1 MSGEA
6 MPIGR
11 RGWGWARARYAAANG
26 AGKGAI
32 VAVAIFGALL
42 YVGTALWFDVA
53 YWILRRLAFGRF
65 DRRARAALSVAVLIV
80 LIAAIG
86 VVAGRPAP
94 HSTVSP
100 SDIGAVMGNQDA
112 ETPQITPQ
120 VTPSVTPR
128 TTPTA
133 SPSPDT
139 ASPSPTLADAD
150 DEVSVDSSPGASTT
164 SGPTGVPIPLAVSGS
179 AADRL
184 PGEPDRALTPGALNP
199 AVTQATIGST
209 ICVSGWTA
217 TIRPSSSYTTR
228 LKIAQ
233 IVAYGYSDTSTS
245 AYEED
250 HLISLELGGAPSDPR
265 NLWPQPYTMSL
276 ADGRPTGARTKDSF
290 ETRLKKEVCAG
301 AISLAE
307 AQADIGVYWVHA
319 YYGILFSSGT
329 PTAEPASAPPATAAV
344 TAGSVASAG
353 APAPPV
359 ASLSVSITSLPASV
373 SPGVNATLVALTA
386 PGATCSASVRY
397 ASGTVSA
404 AAGLKPQP
412 VAGSSGGVSWTWK
425 VGTSTKPGTST
436 ATVSCHLGADTATA
450 VQTFQVT

>member
-1 MSGEA
+1 
-6 MPIGR
+6 MPIWR
-11 RGWGWARARYAAANG
+11 RGWGWARARYAAASG
-26 AGKGAI
+26 AGKGKI
-32 VAVAIFGALL
+32 VAA
-42 YVGTALWFDVA
+42 T
-53 YWILRRLAFGRF
+53 
-65 DRRARAALSVAVLIV
+65 SVAVLIV

-94 HSTVSP
+94 QSTASP
-100 SDIGAVMGNQDA
+100 SDIGALMGNQDA
-112 ETPQITPQ
+112 ETPQITPSATPQ
-120 VTPSVTPR
+120 ISPFVTPTV
-128 TTPTA
+128 
-133 SPSPDT
+133 SPSPDA

-150 DEVSVDSSPGASTT
+150 DEVVVESSPGASTT
-164 SGPTGVPIPLAVSGS
+164 AGPTGVPILLPGSGS

-184 PGEPDRALTPGALNP
+184 PGEPDRLLTPGALNP

-265 NLWPQPYTMSL
+265 NLWPEPYTMSL
-276 ADGRPTGARTKDSF
+276 ADGRPTGARTKDTF
-290 ETRLKKEVCAG
+290 ESRLKKEVCAG
-301 AISLAE
+301 TISLAA

-319 YYGILFSSGT
+319 YYGIPIPVGT
-329 PTAEPASAPPATAAV
+329 STAGPTAAPPASAAAPAV
-344 TAGSVASAG
+344 PASAG
-353 APAPPV
+353 APPAPV
-359 ASLSVSITSLPASV
+359 ASLSVSIANLPASV
-373 SPGVNATLVALTA
+373 SPGVNATLAALTA

-404 AAGLKPQP
+404 AVGLKPQP

-436 ATVSCHLGADTATA
+436 ATVSCRLGTDTATA
-450 VQTFQVT
+450 AQTFEVT

>member
-1 MSGEA
+1 

-11 RGWGWARARYAAANG
+11 RGWGWACARYAAASG

-32 VAVAIFGALL
+32 VAAI
-42 YVGTALWFDVA
+42 
-53 YWILRRLAFGRF
+53 
-65 DRRARAALSVAVLIV
+65 SVAVLIV

-86 VVAGRPAP
+86 VVAGRPASQ
-94 HSTVSP
+94 STASP

-120 VTPSVTPR
+120 STPSVTPQSTPSVTPQ
-128 TTPTA
+128 TTPTV
-133 SPSPDT
+133 SPSPDA
-139 ASPSPTLADAD
+139 ASPSPTLTDAD
-150 DEVSVDSSPGASTT
+150 DEVAADSSPGASTT
-164 SGPTGVPIPLAVSGS
+164 AGPTGVPILLPVAGS

-184 PGEPDRALTPGALNP
+184 PGEPDRLLTPGALNP
-199 AVTQATIGST
+199 AVTQVTIGST

-265 NLWPQPYTMSL
+265 NLWPEPYTMSL
-276 ADGRPTGARTKDSF
+276 ADGRPTGARTKDTF
-290 ETRLKKEVCAG
+290 ESRLKKEVCAG
-301 AISLAE
+301 TISLAA

-319 YYGILFSSGT
+319 FYGIPIPVGT
-329 PTAEPASAPPATAAV
+329 STAGPTSAPLASAAV
-344 TAGSVASAG
+344 TAATAAPASAG

-373 SPGVNATLVALTA
+373 SHGANATLVALTA
-386 PGATCSASVRY
+386 AGATCSASVRY

-404 AAGLKPQP
+404 AVGLQPQP

-425 VGTSTKPGTST
+425 VGTSTKPGPST
-436 ATVSCHLGADTATA
+436 ATVSCRLGTDTATA
-450 VQTFQVT
+450 AQTFAVT